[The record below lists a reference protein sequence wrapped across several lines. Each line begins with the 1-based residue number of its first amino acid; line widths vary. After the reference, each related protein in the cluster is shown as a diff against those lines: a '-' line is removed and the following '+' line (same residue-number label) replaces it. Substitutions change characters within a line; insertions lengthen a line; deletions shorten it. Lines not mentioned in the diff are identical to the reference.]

1 MFLRKKSS
9 LTSNI
14 LGRPPAD
21 IRDKFL
27 MGKEL
32 GKGQFGVTYLCTD
45 KVTGEQLACKSL
57 AKRRI
62 GSKEEVEDIRKE
74 IAIMHHL
81 GGHPHIVQLRGAFE
95 DKHNVHIVMELC
107 AGGELFDR
115 IAARGHYSERA
126 ASALFKTMMGV
137 VDHCHQNN
145 VIHRDLK
152 PENFLLADRREDAP
166 LKVADFGLSSFYK
179 EGEVFTE
186 TVGSAFYV
194 APEVLKG
201 KYDKAC
207 DVWSCGVIL
216 FILLSGTPPFWG
228 DMEKQIFH
236 PSLCSGP
243 LISLVTPHPLS
254 RLLPPDTEKQIFHQV
269 LKATPDFAA
278 DPLSP
283 YTEKQIFHQV
293 LKASPDFAADPLF
306 PCNDC
311 SSSACP
317 SLPPP
322 PDTEKQIFH
331 QVLKASPDFAADPL
345 FPCNDCSS
353 SACPSLP
360 PPPDT
365 EKQIFHQVLKASPN
379 FAADPL
385 FPCNDCSSSAC
396 PSLPPPPD
404 TEKQIFHQVLKA
416 SPDFAADPLFPC
428 NDCSSSACPSLPP
441 PPDTEKQIFHRIFH
455 QVLKATPD
463 FAADPWPQVSDSAK
477 DLVKRMLHPD
487 PSVRISS
494 ADVLPDPWP
503 QVSDSA
509 KDLVKRML
517 HPDPAQRISSADV
530 LRHPWLSH
538 EKQSDK
544 PLGEAVLKRI
554 KKFSAANK
562 MKKLAL
568 KMKKLAL
575 KVRGLRNLKNDVRNL
590 QSQEEP
596 VTGCWELKRIK
607 KSSAANKMKKL
618 ALKVKG
624 VVVIA
629 CNLSREEILGL
640 KKLFKGMDKDGSGS
654 ITFAELK
661 TGMQKLGNPMSEEQ
675 LQQIMEALQQIM
687 EAVRGGRRGCE
698 VACKST
704 WVSKQGVQKLGI
716 PKSEEQ
722 LQQIMEAVREGELI
736 TATQQMSKV
745 ENEDYIPSRPPSHTT
760 PNSPFLSSIGWQ
772 ADMDHSGIIDYTEFI
787 TPSHTTPNPS
797 PHLPLSTS
805 SSPRRT
811 WTTVARSTT
820 RSSSQYADMNHSGT
834 IDHTEFITA
843 CLKLLGLLLPLT
855 SLPVPSFLRA
865 CIPFPTQADMDHSG
879 TIDYTEFITAT
890 MQMNKVEKEEHI
902 WKAFQHFD
910 RDGSGFI
917 TVSELRDALANEDM
931 LEPGE
936 LEQIIEEVDTDKS
949 GTIDYEEF
957 AAMMRKQ
964 DQETAGAQKQR
975 RTRSIA
981 PPPVDQAPYCHIH
994 RLRSQNGTEASSSSD
1009 GSSRNGYGFDS
1020 EESRGRSEK
1029 STEVEGRGN
1038 KGEDEEE
1045 GEGTEESEETE
1056 EEARE
1061 REQLRER
1068 KKLQELNRRRE
1079 AALLSRDPSTLRYAY
1094 VTLLCD
1100 DVMAPGALVLVHSLK
1115 RTGTPH
1121 DVVVLTM
1128 NVSEV
1133 TAAQLQLL
1141 GARVK
1146 QIEEAI
1152 PYPFP
1157 ATPNRVAI
1165 NKPCRWVEWERRFL
1179 VDIGEWNGSPL
1190 HPIAHGH
1197 AARRGGAD
1205 DEREY
1210 SKLLMYSKLWMWTLT
1225 EYHRLVY
1232 VDADLLVMSSLDDL
1246 FCRDELS
1253 AAPDTIPPDRFNS
1266 GLMVVAPSDDTFRD
1280 MLSKVATTKSPNVG
1294 DQGLL
1299 NNYFSDWYSQGPSHH
1314 LPYAVNPLFRLSPSP
1329 DSASLPTAPRSPPT
1343 QVATT
1348 KSPNVGDQGFLNN
1361 YFSDWYSQGP
1371 SHHLPYAFNPL
1382 VRLSGWEGW
1391 EKFVQP
1397 QLRFPTTRSLD
1408 HIWLA
1413 AHNNI
1418 LNLKALGEGTALILS
1433 PPHSIPLPP
1442 QFPTTRS
1449 LDHIWLAAHNDML
1462 KALTK
1467 AMANTKAAGNGDG
1480 GSTDA
1485 SELSGRDAAAGEGD
1499 GGVETLGAGGEYT
1512 PLSSICQEEGATTN
1526 GSVRY
1531 DKLTVVLT
1539 ATGSSTHQTM
1549 QAIRHYASAPVVQD
1563 IFVLLRHL
1571 STVTVLVIDDT
1582 ILVPPAALLATS
1594 LLRWREAPNRLLGFL
1609 PSAHFRLS
1617 KGVLKRRL
1625 TGRLAVHAT
1634 LAAVLVI
1641 DDTFLVPPAL
1651 LATSLLRWRETPN
1664 RLLGFLPSAHFRLS
1678 KGVLKGRLA
1687 VHASLG
1693 PGGDYSVVTGAL
1705 LLHRN
1710 YLHYFCCTMREE
1722 ARGYL
1727 EWGSEGDGGGEGG
1740 GEGAGGSEGGSG
1752 GGSEGGLWNP
1762 AARACADVAMNM
1774 LVTHLSDLSPLTV
1787 YDSTQEVQ
1795 GPFPLPPAPAM

>member
-1 MFLRKKSS
+1 MEVYRRCRFAAGNTLLVAVSLPGSRVAPSQAPLGTATHHCHIAIKSFPVRTVTMFLRKKSS

-228 DMEKQIFH
+228 D
-236 PSLCSGP
+236 
-243 LISLVTPHPLS
+243 
-254 RLLPPDTEKQIFHQV
+254 TEKQ
-269 LKATPDFAA
+269 
-278 DPLSP
+278 
-283 YTEKQIFHQV
+283 
-293 LKASPDFAADPLF
+293 
-306 PCNDC
+306 
-311 SSSACP
+311 
-317 SLPPP
+317 
-322 PDTEKQIFH
+322 
-331 QVLKASPDFAADPL
+331 
-345 FPCNDCSS
+345 
-353 SACPSLP
+353 
-360 PPPDT
+360 
-365 EKQIFHQVLKASPN
+365 
-379 FAADPL
+379 
-385 FPCNDCSSSAC
+385 
-396 PSLPPPPD
+396 
-404 TEKQIFHQVLKA
+404 
-416 SPDFAADPLFPC
+416 
-428 NDCSSSACPSLPP
+428 
-441 PPDTEKQIFHRIFH
+441 IFH

-494 ADVLPDPWP
+494 ADVL
-503 QVSDSA
+503 
-509 KDLVKRML
+509 
-517 HPDPAQRISSADV
+517 
-530 LRHPWLSH
+530 RHPWLSH

-568 KMKKLAL
+568 K
-575 KVRGLRNLKNDVRNL
+575 
-590 QSQEEP
+590 
-596 VTGCWELKRIK
+596 
-607 KSSAANKMKKL
+607 
-618 ALKVKG
+618 
-624 VVVIA
+624 VIA

-675 LQQIMEALQQIM
+675 LQQIMEA
-687 EAVRGGRRGCE
+687 
-698 VACKST
+698 
-704 WVSKQGVQKLGI
+704 
-716 PKSEEQ
+716 
-722 LQQIMEAVREGELI
+722 
-736 TATQQMSKV
+736 
-745 ENEDYIPSRPPSHTT
+745 
-760 PNSPFLSSIGWQ
+760 
-772 ADMDHSGIIDYTEFI
+772 
-787 TPSHTTPNPS
+787 
-797 PHLPLSTS
+797 
-805 SSPRRT
+805 
-811 WTTVARSTT
+811 
-820 RSSSQYADMNHSGT
+820 
-834 IDHTEFITA
+834 
-843 CLKLLGLLLPLT
+843 
-855 SLPVPSFLRA
+855 
-865 CIPFPTQADMDHSG
+865 ADMDHSG

-936 LEQIIEEVDTDKS
+936 LEQIIEEVDTDKP
-949 GTIDYEEF
+949 GELEKTIEE
-957 AAMMRKQ
+957 
-964 DQETAGAQKQR
+964 
-975 RTRSIA
+975 
-981 PPPVDQAPYCHIH
+981 VDTDKAPYCHTH

-1009 GSSRNGYGFDS
+1009 GSSRNGHGFDS

-1029 STEVEGRGN
+1029 FTEVEGRGN

-1045 GEGTEESEETE
+1045 REGTEESEETE

-1068 KKLQELNRRRE
+1068 KKLQEFNRRRE

-1128 NVSEV
+1128 NVSEG
-1133 TAAQLQLL
+1133 TAALLQLL

-1165 NKPCRWVEWERRFL
+1165 NKPCRWVGGVEKC
-1179 VDIGEWNGSPL
+1179 
-1190 HPIAHGH
+1190 
-1197 AARRGGAD
+1197 GGAYD
-1205 DEREY
+1205 DREFKWILGSGMVPPCTPSRTGTLHDVVVLTMNVSDGTAMRLQLLGARVKQIEEAIRY
-1210 SKLLMYSKLWMWTLT
+1210 SKLLMWTLTSTAWNTTPTYSKLWMWTLT

-1314 LPYAVNPLFRLSPSP
+1314 LPYAVNPLVRLSPSPDSASLPTAPRSPPIQVVTTKSPNVGDQGFLNNYFSDWYSQGPSHHLPYAVNPLVRLSPSPDSASLPTAPRSPPIQVATTKSPNVGDQGFLNNYFSDWYSQGPSHHLPYAVNPLFRLSPSP
-1329 DSASLPTAPRSPPT
+1329 DSASLPTAPRSPPI

-1397 QLRFPTTRSLD
+1397 QLRVLHFS
-1408 HIWLA
+1408 
-1413 AHNNI
+1413 
-1418 LNLKALGEGTALILS
+1418 
-1433 PPHSIPLPP
+1433 
-1442 QFPTTRS
+1442 
-1449 LDHIWLAAHNDML
+1449 
-1462 KALTK
+1462 
-1467 AMANTKAAGNGDG
+1467 
-1480 GSTDA
+1480 GSTKPWNTM
-1485 SELSGRDAAAGEGD
+1485 E
-1499 GGVETLGAGGEYT
+1499 
-1512 PLSSICQEEGATTN
+1512 
-1526 GSVRY
+1526 
-1531 DKLTVVLT
+1531 DK
-1539 ATGSSTHQTM
+1539 
-1549 QAIRHYASAPVVQD
+1549 QA
-1563 IFVLLRHL
+1563 
-1571 STVTVLVIDDT
+1571 
-1582 ILVPPAALLATS
+1582 
-1594 LLRWREAPNRLLGFL
+1594 
-1609 PSAHFRLS
+1609 
-1617 KGVLKRRL
+1617 
-1625 TGRLAVHAT
+1625 
-1634 LAAVLVI
+1634 
-1641 DDTFLVPPAL
+1641 
-1651 LATSLLRWRETPN
+1651 
-1664 RLLGFLPSAHFRLS
+1664 
-1678 KGVLKGRLA
+1678 
-1687 VHASLG
+1687 
-1693 PGGDYSVVTGAL
+1693 GDYT
-1705 LLHRN
+1705 
-1710 YLHYFCCTMREE
+1710 E
-1722 ARGYL
+1722 
-1727 EWGSEGDGGGEGG
+1727 
-1740 GEGAGGSEGGSG
+1740 SG
-1752 GGSEGGLWNP
+1752 
-1762 AARACADVAMNM
+1762 
-1774 LVTHLSDLSPLTV
+1774 
-1787 YDSTQEVQ
+1787 
-1795 GPFPLPPAPAM
+1795 